1 MIDEHDTTRLSECV
15 PLRELE
21 YPHLMEIVRNAE
33 AIDLD
38 DGDSLIRG
46 DDDSLYYLTS
56 GYVALS
62 GPVGKALD
70 VDAESPRASL
80 PLFDDRARHDHA
92 QPRISSRVVR
102 IDNGLVKSCLQAQS
116 LGDSLGSYG
125 VAESHLNDTE
135 AALLEELYRTY
146 SNGELDLPSM
156 PEVATRMR
164 ESCNDPDVTLD
175 KLARVA
181 QMDPAVSGALVLAA
195 NSPLYAHAGN
205 VNSVRDAVRRLGL
218 TTTRDIATARSMA
231 NIFSARSSFLLE
243 RARSEWKRGISVSAI
258 AWAIARQ
265 IGGVDPERALLA
277 GLLCRV
283 GVVPILGFIDAVE
296 DEPGAAVTDAML
308 ANLTTL
314 VGVLVVN
321 YWDMESDLI
330 ETIENAEQWDREHDG
345 SIDCCDIVQIARL
358 MQAMEEGRTDLPEPQ
373 SIPAF
378 AHLGI
383 SSEDGVDTLKKETYE
398 DIETLRSF
406 LGN

>member
-33 AIDLD
+33 AIDLKED
-38 DGDSLIRG
+38 DSLIRG
-46 DDDSLYYLTS
+46 DDDSLYYLTR
-56 GYVALS
+56 GYVAVS
-62 GPVGKALD
+62 GPVGTSLE
-70 VDAESPRASL
+70 VDAKSPRGSL
-80 PLFDDRARHDHA
+80 PLFDVRAGHDHA
-92 QPRISSRVVR
+92 QPRIASRVVR
-102 IDNGLVKSCLQAQS
+102 IDNGLVRSCLQAQS
-116 LGDSLGSYG
+116 LGESLGSYA
-125 VAESHLNDTE
+125 VAESHLDDTE

-218 TTTRDIATARSMA
+218 TTTRDIATARSMV
-231 NIFSARSSFLLE
+231 NIFSARSSPLLE
-243 RARSEWKRGISVSAI
+243 RARSEWKRSITVSAI

-265 IGGVDPERALLA
+265 IDGVDPERALLA

-283 GVVPILGFIDAVE
+283 GVVPILGFIDALE
-296 DEPGAAVTDAML
+296 DAPRAAAVDAML
-308 ANLTTL
+308 AKLTTL

-321 YWDMESDLI
+321 YWDMEADLI
-330 ETIENAEQWDREHDG
+330 ETIEHAEQWDRQHDG

-378 AHLGI
+378 AQLGL
-383 SSEDGVDTLKKETYE
+383 SSEDGIETLRNETYQ

-406 LGN
+406 LGD